1 MSIVAEIGE
10 GMMEAVL
17 RTSKDLRAKSYEE
30 LAKLPE
36 RDTRIIIILDKPVH
50 LTVHLASRDTNE
62 LLVVVQAMR
71 DLWFGITTQIRVEGF
86 IARANGEKLKAP
98 ETLLWDYT

>member
-17 RTSKDLRAKSYEE
+17 RTSQDLRAKSYEE

-36 RDTRIIIILDKPVH
+36 RDTRIIIILDKV
-50 LTVHLASRDTNE
+50 AIE
-62 LLVVVQAMR
+62 LLT
-71 DLWFGITTQIRVEGF
+71 F
-86 IARANGEKLKAP
+86 NK
-98 ETLLWDYT
+98 

>member
-1 MSIVAEIGE
+1 
-10 GMMEAVL
+10 MEAVL
-17 RTSKDLRAKSYEE
+17 RTSQDLRAKSYEE